1 MAKKVENNNL
11 SKRQK
16 QVVKLVRKSNQLVEG
31 RYKFDIWETRV
42 FTKMLTL
49 IKRDDVDFKNYR
61 IYIKDVIDEFGLEK
75 DNRAYERIKRAGI
88 KLNDRSVRIYRDTD
102 EGKMQFD
109 TKIVASVESFVNNSE
124 GKYIDVSFHPRM
136 KPYLLAL
143 KSKFTVYDSRNILA
157 LPSTYTIRIYELLK
171 QYETIGNRKIDLDDL
186 KEMIGAVE
194 ETFDGETRFIKDH
207 YPLYGNFRQKIL
219 LKAQNDLKKHTDISF
234 EFEPLKRGR
243 KVVALQFYIY
253 KNSPL
258 GKKRKP
264 KSTPVLIQNPEPEQS
279 STIVNE
285 PEGETFA
292 ELFPLVKSWIGEKA
306 FRKLV
311 DNYPENQ
318 IRRSISYTLNRIKN
332 GDEIK
337 NVAGHI
343 ISMSKQTGLFD
354 PLEQAKEVKKQK
366 KNAAQEVAQ
375 QKKNLRNELKNLQQE
390 LYNQETTAIETFLN
404 RNKEARDTALVK
416 TRGKKMS
423 RYDLEKTDNE
433 NFLTN
438 EVFRMSVFS
447 TVQELFPEVTRN
459 VKELFQPQI
468 DALKRDLRRF

>member
-1 MAKKVENNNL
+1 MAKQIKGN
-11 SKRQK
+11 SPAKKQK

-171 QYETIGNRKIDLDDL
+171 QYEPIGNRKIDLHDL

-253 KNSPL
+253 KNSPV

-264 KSTPVLIQNPEPEQS
+264 RSTPVLIQSPAPKQS
-279 STIVNE
+279 STIINE
-285 PEGETFA
+285 PEREVFA

-306 FRKLV
+306 FRNLLA
-311 DNYPENQ
+311 NYPENQ
-318 IRRSISYTLNRIKN
+318 VRRSIRYTLNRIKN

-343 ISMSKQTGLFD
+343 VSMSKQTGLFD
-354 PLEQAKEVKKQK
+354 PVEKAKEVQKQK
-366 KNAAQEVAQ
+366 KDVVQEETQ
-375 QKKNLRNELKNLQQE
+375 RKENLLNELRNLQQE
-390 LYNQETTAIETFLN
+390 LYNEEMTAIESFLN
-404 RNKEARDTALVK
+404 KNKEARDIALVK

-447 TVQELFPEVTRN
+447 TVQELYPEVTRN

-468 DALKRDLRRF
+468 DALKRELRGF

>member
-1 MAKKVENNNL
+1 MAKQVKSNRP
-11 SKRQK
+11 KKKQK

-102 EGKMQFD
+102 DGKMQFD

-171 QYETIGNRKIDLDDL
+171 QYETIGNRKIDLHDL

-253 KNSPL
+253 KNSPV
-258 GKKRKP
+258 GKQRNP
-264 KSTPVLIQNPEPEQS
+264 KASPALVQNSIPAAS
-279 STIVNE
+279 NTIINE
-285 PEGETFA
+285 PKESVFT
-292 ELFPLVKSWIGEKA
+292 ELFPLVKAWIGEKA
-306 FRKLV
+306 FRNLL

-318 IRRSISYTLNRIKN
+318 VRRSIHYTLNRIKN

-343 ISMSKQTGLFD
+343 VSMSKQTGLFD
-354 PLEQAKEVKKQK
+354 PIEKAKEEQKQK
-366 KNAAQEVAQ
+366 KDAAQEAAQ
-375 QKKNLRNELKNLQQE
+375 RKESLQNELRNLQQE
-390 LYNQETTAIETFLN
+390 LYNQETAAIENFLKK
-404 RNKEARDTALVK
+404 NKEARDTALVK

-423 RYDLEKTDNE
+423 RYDLGKTDNE

-447 TVQELFPEVTRN
+447 TVQELFPDVTKDVR
-459 VKELFQPQI
+459 EIFQPQI
-468 DALKRDLRRF
+468 DVLKRELRGF

>member
-1 MAKKVENNNL
+1 MAKKVKGNHP
-11 SKRQK
+11 SKKQK

-143 KSKFTVYDSRNILA
+143 KSKFTVYDSRNIMA

-171 QYETIGNRKIDLDDL
+171 QYEPIGNRKIELHDL

-207 YPLYGNFRQKIL
+207 YPLYGNFRQKVL
-219 LKAQNDLKKHTDISF
+219 LKAQKDLKKHTDISF

-243 KVVALQFYIY
+243 KVVALHFYIY
-253 KNSPL
+253 KNSPV
-258 GKKRKP
+258 GKAKN
-264 KSTPVLIQNPEPEQS
+264 STTIPTLIQQTKLEQAAVV
-279 STIVNE
+279 INE
-285 PEGETFA
+285 PEGDTFM
-292 ELFPLVKSWIGEKA
+292 ELYPKVKAWIGERA
-306 FRKLV
+306 FRNLL
-311 DNYPENQ
+311 DNYPESQ
-318 IRRSISYTLNRIKN
+318 VRQSVRYTLRRIEN

-343 ISMSKQTGLFD
+343 VSMAKQTDLFD
-354 PLEQAKEVKKQK
+354 PIELVKEEKKRK
-366 KNAAQEVAQ
+366 KDAAQEAAQ
-375 QKKNLRNELKNLQQE
+375 QKENLQNELKDLQQE
-390 LYNQETTAIETFLN
+390 LYNQVTTAIEIFLKN
-404 RNKEARDTALVK
+404 NKEARDIALVK

-423 RYDLEKTDNE
+423 RYDLSKTDDE

-438 EVFRMSVFS
+438 DVFRMSVFS
-447 TVQELFPEVTRN
+447 TVQDLYPEVTEN
-459 VKELFQPQI
+459 VKSLFQPQI
-468 DALKRDLRRF
+468 DALKKTLRGF

>member
-1 MAKKVENNNL
+1 
-11 SKRQK
+11 
-16 QVVKLVRKSNQLVEG
+16 
-31 RYKFDIWETRV
+31 
-42 FTKMLTL
+42 MLTL

-61 IYIKDVIDEFGLEK
+61 IYIRDVIDEFGLEK

-171 QYETIGNRKIDLDDL
+171 QYEPIGSRKIDLHDL

-234 EFEPLKRGR
+234 EFEPIKRGR
-243 KVVALQFYIY
+243 KVVALQFYIR
-253 KNSPL
+253 KNVPV
-258 GKKRKP
+258 GKRAKP
-264 KSTPVLIQNPEPEQS
+264 NSNPVLIQNPIPEVQDV
-279 STIVNE
+279 IINE
-285 PEGETFA
+285 PVAGVFA

-306 FRKLV
+306 FRSLL

-318 IRRSISYTLNRIKN
+318 VRQSVRYTLNRIKN

-343 ISMSKQTGLFD
+343 VSMAKQTSLFD
-354 PLEQAKEVKKQK
+354 PKEQAKVVQKQK
-366 KNAAQEVAQ
+366 KDAAQEEAQ
-375 QKKNLRNELKNLQQE
+375 RKENLRNELKTLQQE
-390 LYNQETTAIETFLN
+390 LYKQERTAIEIFLSK
-404 RNKEARDTALVK
+404 NKEARDTALVK

-423 RYDLEKTDNE
+423 RYDLSKTDDE

-447 TVQELFPEVTRN
+447 TVQELYPEVTRN

-468 DALKRDLRRF
+468 DGLKRELRGF